1 MGLFAFVGMKL
12 DLEKNIGKKVDLVT
26 YKALHPLLKEQIL
39 EEQGLSMK
47 RKVEFFLKDILQSI
61 SDIEAFVGQM
71 SKDDFLKDRK
81 TQSAVVRQIEIIG
94 EAIKYLPVELKA
106 TYLHVPWKE
115 IAGMRDVI
123 IHEYFGVDT
132 DLVWN
137 AIKNDVPFLEREI
150 KEMIQSTED
159 E

>member
-1 MGLFAFVGMKL
+1 
-12 DLEKNIGKKVDLVT
+12 
-26 YKALHPLLKEQIL
+26 
-39 EEQGLSMK
+39 MK

-137 AIKNDVPFLEREI
+137 AIKNDVPF
-150 KEMIQSTED
+150 
-159 E
+159 